1 MPRSLPGRI
10 ALAFIGLGLAIWLAV
25 GGTLFLVLRG
35 LHGEATIARLT
46 DVAVPLV
53 AQVRLSLANGTD
65 VRTALAALLD
75 EMTGTDLRVYLQLAD
90 GRIAGLGAGTVTLDG
105 LPLDPALARGGIDSG
120 LARASDGS
128 TWAWV
133 ATILRNPGTRGPRAV
148 IVAAPDR
155 SGAEALRDLLGALP
169 AVILVT
175 LLVGAPI
182 AWLLSRSVTA
192 PLRRLAEATADLPAA
207 AAAATTTVEPLPLEG
222 PAEVRELTE
231 RFEAMRAELG
241 ATRRRE
247 AELLANLRHDL
258 RTPLTVI
265 SGFAQAL
272 GDGTARGV
280 QAARAAG
287 AIAEEAARIEALVDE
302 LGAIERLG
310 AGREGLRPE
319 PVELGDLLT
328 GVVERF
334 RPTADAR
341 GIELAFVGGD
351 QPPSLTADR
360 MAVERILANLVS
372 NAMASLG
379 PGPGHVWLEA
389 RSLPAGVS
397 AGAGAGSGAGGPA
410 AAAAPSGSGG
420 GGATA
425 AGGSGG
431 WVAISVTDDGP
442 GFPPGSLDRVFD
454 RFYRAD
460 PARTGPGSGLGL
472 AIVRELALAHG
483 GSVHAENVA
492 PRGARVSVVL
502 PAVAGPVPG

>member
-10 ALAFIGLGLAIWLAV
+10 TLAFIGLSLAIWLAV
-25 GGTLFLVLRG
+25 GGTLFLALRG
-35 LHGEATIARLT
+35 LHGEATVARLT

-75 EMTGTDLRVYLQLAD
+75 EMSGTDLRVYLELAD
-90 GRIAGLGAGTVTLDG
+90 GRIAGLGAGAVTLDR
-105 LPLDPALARGGIDSG
+105 LPLDPALARGGVDSG

-169 AVILVT
+169 VVILVT

-192 PLRRLAEATADLPAA
+192 PLRRLAVATADLPAA
-207 AAAATTTVEPLPLEG
+207 AAAGAANVDPLPLEG

-247 AELLANLRHDL
+247 TELLANLRHDL

-272 GDGTARGV
+272 GDGTARGP
-280 QAARAAG
+280 QAVRAAG

-319 PVELGDLLT
+319 PLELGNLLS

-334 RPTADAR
+334 RPTAQAR
-341 GIELAFVGGD
+341 GIELAVVGGD
-351 QPPSLTADR
+351 QPPGLTADR

-389 RSLPAGVS
+389 RSLA
-397 AGAGAGSGAGGPA
+397 AGAGAGADSGAGGRRRA
-410 AAAAPSGSGG
+410 TAPNGG
-420 GGATA
+420 GGGGTTA
-425 AGGSGG
+425 AGSSGG
-431 WVAISVTDDGP
+431 SVAISVTDDGP

-502 PAVAGPVPG
+502 PAVAGPGAG

>member
-10 ALAFIGLGLAIWLAV
+10 ALAFIGLSLAIWLAL

-65 VRTALAALLD
+65 VRTALSALLG
-75 EMTGTDLRVYLQLAD
+75 EMTDTDLRVYLALAD
-90 GRIAGLGAGTVTLDG
+90 GRIAGLGAGAVTLDG
-105 LPLDPALARGGIDSG
+105 LRLDPALARGGIDSG
-120 LARASDGS
+120 LARAPDGS

-133 ATILRNPGTRGPRAV
+133 ATILRNPRARGPRAV

-155 SGAEALRDLLGALP
+155 SGTEALRDLLGALP
-169 AVILVT
+169 GVILVT
-175 LLVGAPI
+175 LLVGAPV

-192 PLRRLAEATADLPAA
+192 PLRRLAAATADLPMAA
-207 AAAATTTVEPLPLEG
+207 AAGATRVEPLPLEG

-231 RFEAMRAELG
+231 RFEAMRAELST
-241 ATRRRE
+241 TRRRE

-280 QAARAAG
+280 QAARAAE
-287 AIAEEAARIEALVDE
+287 AIAQEAARIEALVDE

-310 AGREGLRPE
+310 AGGEGLRPE
-319 PVELGDLLT
+319 PIELGELLQ

-334 RPTADAR
+334 RPAARAR
-341 GIELAFVGGD
+341 GIELEVVGGD
-351 QPPSLTADR
+351 EPPPLTADR
-360 MAVERILANLVS
+360 LAVERILANLVS
-372 NAMASLG
+372 NAMAALG

-389 RSLPAGVS
+389 RSLPAG
-397 AGAGAGSGAGGPA
+397 AAAGGGPGTA
-410 AAAAPSGSGG
+410 AGGRVGATVPSG
-420 GGATA
+420 GGATTS
-425 AGGSGG
+425 GRSGS
-431 WVAISVTDDGP
+431 VVISVTDDGP

-460 PARTGPGSGLGL
+460 PARSGPGSGLGL
-472 AIVRELALAHG
+472 AIVRELARAHG

-502 PAVAGPVPG
+502 PAVARPVPG

>member
-10 ALAFIGLGLAIWLAV
+10 ALAFIGLSLAIWLV
-25 GGTLFLVLRG
+25 LGGTLFLVLRG
-35 LHGEATIARLT
+35 LHGQATIARLT
-46 DVAVPLV
+46 DVAAPLV
-53 AQVRLSLANGTD
+53 AQVRLNLANGMD
-65 VRTALAALLD
+65 ARTALATLRD
-75 EMTGTDLRVYLQLAD
+75 EMAASDLGLYLQLAD
-90 GRIAGLGAGTVTLDG
+90 GRVVGLDAEAAPLAGLAV
-105 LPLDPALARGGIDSG
+105 DPAVGRGGIDTG
-120 LARASDGS
+120 RARAPDGS

-133 ATILRNPGTRGPRAV
+133 ASVLRNLGTLGPRAV

-155 SGAEALRDLLGALP
+155 SGAEALRDLLGTLP
-169 AVILVT
+169 AVIVVT

-192 PLRRLAEATADLPAA
+192 PLRRLAAATADLPAA
-207 AAAATTTVEPLPLEG
+207 AASPTAAEPLPLEG

-247 AELLANLRHDL
+247 TELLANLRHDL

-272 GDGTARGV
+272 GDGTARGE
-280 QAARAAG
+280 QAARAAA
-287 AIAEEAARIEALVDE
+287 AIAEEAARLGTLVDE

-319 PVELGDLLT
+319 PLDLGDLLR

-334 RPTADAR
+334 RPTAQAR
-341 GIELAFVGGD
+341 GIELLVVDGG
-351 QPPSLTADR
+351 QPPALTADR

-372 NAMASLG
+372 NAMAALG
-379 PGPGHVWLEA
+379 PGPGHVWLEG
-389 RSLPAGVS
+389 RSVPAGAAAAAGP
-397 AGAGAGSGAGGPA
+397 AGAAGPA
-410 AAAAPSGSGG
+410 AAA
-420 GGATA
+420 GAVDAAAA
-425 AGGSGG
+425 AGAG

-460 PARTGPGSGLGL
+460 PARTGSGSGLGL
-472 AIVRELALAHG
+472 AIVRELAHAHG

-502 PAVAGPVPG
+502 PAVPGPAPG